1 MEIALSADI
10 LKALTENILDYQ
22 QEIDTKKSAE
32 EADEKRVEKNVNSAE
47 EPISTTL
54 TSNEKT
60 RYQKIGDEVFKV
72 TIEKLDAIIQ
82 REKKAQRMALDI
94 PKESSTFAK
103 KLKKE
108 RGNIAIEKKDESNNF
123 WKKLMI
129 VAGSLGGI
137 YLLFKDKID
146 SFFSKAVS

>member
-47 EPISTTL
+47 QPINTTL

-60 RYQKIGDEVFKV
+60 RYQKIGNEVFKV
-72 TIEKLDAIIQ
+72 TIEKLDTIIQ
-82 REKKAQRMALDI
+82 R
-94 PKESSTFAK
+94 
-103 KLKKE
+103 
-108 RGNIAIEKKDESNNF
+108 
-123 WKKLMI
+123 
-129 VAGSLGGI
+129 
-137 YLLFKDKID
+137 
-146 SFFSKAVS
+146 

>member
-32 EADEKRVEKNVNSAE
+32 EVDEKRVEKNVNSAE
-47 EPISTTL
+47 QPISTTL

-103 KLKKE
+103 KIKKE
-108 RGNIAIEKKDESNNF
+108 RGNITIEKKDESNNF

-129 VAGSLGGI
+129 VAGSLGRYI
-137 YLLFKDKID
+137 PSIQR
-146 SFFSKAVS
+146 